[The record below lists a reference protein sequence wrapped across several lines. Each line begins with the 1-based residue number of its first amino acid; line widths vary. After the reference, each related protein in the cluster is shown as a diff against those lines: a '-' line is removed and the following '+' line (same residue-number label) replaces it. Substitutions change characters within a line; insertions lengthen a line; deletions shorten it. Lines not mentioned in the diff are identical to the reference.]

1 MNQQKRTP
9 IAKMIFL
16 LRSESQKELFA
27 GKVNNLPV
35 DAENPI
41 QITISEQT
49 KARGL
54 DANAYYWLRLGEIA
68 SQAWSGGRQY
78 DSDVWHEYCKKNIMP
93 DTVETK
99 DGEIISKY
107 LPSPGDVR
115 VIIST
120 TKLSRRQFAEYTEMV
135 EALGASLGVMFS
147 ANPRGNL

>member
-1 MNQQKRTP
+1 MNQKQKRNP

-27 GKVNNLPV
+27 SKVNNLPV

-78 DSDVWHEYCKKNIMP
+78 DSDVWHEYCKKNVMP
-93 DTVETK
+93 DMVETK
-99 DGEIISKY
+99 DGEIVSKY
-107 LPSPGDVR
+107 LPSPGDIR

-120 TKLSRRQFAEYTEMV
+120 TKLSRKQFSEYTEMI
-135 EALGASLGVMFS
+135 EAFGAGLGVMFS
-147 ANPRGNL
+147 ANPR